1 MTEEKVPN
9 TAEQII
15 EVVKEEV
22 AAVPMRKLE
31 VYQTD
36 DGRRVEVF
44 PICGSVALDTAN
56 DDDEEAGQNF
66 SDKTIFVGVVHIP
79 SPSGPQEIKFEI
91 PGVDT
96 PEAAFD
102 KYYEFASRA
111 VEEIRSRMKQK
122 QEEMDRQIV
131 TAPAG
136 ALDALKQGE
145 GSIIL

>member
-1 MTEEKVPN
+1 MTEETVQE
-9 TAEQII
+9 T
-15 EVVKEEV
+15 VEV
-22 AAVPMRKLE
+22 AEDTVAATVPMRKLE

-44 PICGSVALDTAN
+44 PIVGSVALDTDN
-56 DDDEEAGQNF
+56 DEEFAGQNF

-96 PEAAFD
+96 TEAAFD
-102 KYYEFASRA
+102 KYYDFVSKA
-111 VEEIRSRMKQK
+111 VEGIRKRMIQR
-122 QEEMDRQIV
+122 QEEADKQII

-136 ALDALKQGE
+136 ALDAIDKGE
-145 GSIIL
+145 GNIIL

>member
-1 MTEEKVPN
+1 
-9 TAEQII
+9 
-15 EVVKEEV
+15 
-22 AAVPMRKLE
+22 MRKLE
-31 VYQTD
+31 VFQTD

-44 PICGSVALDTAN
+44 PIVGSVELDTAN
-56 DDDEEAGQNF
+56 DEEAAGQNF

-91 PGVDT
+91 PNVDT

-102 KYYEFASRA
+102 KYYEFASKA
-111 VEEIRSRMKQK
+111 VEEIRNRMKQR
-122 QEEMDRQIV
+122 QEEAEKQIV